1 MSSPKYKKIIN
12 SIMRNEQIHNM
23 HKDADF
29 KISISW
35 GKISIWW
42 GDFSICWGKISIPWG
57 GLISRSASSTYLTKA
72 EAPLVL

>member
-1 MSSPKYKKIIN
+1 
-12 SIMRNEQIHNM
+12 M

-57 GLISRSASSTYLTKA
+57 DLISRSTCWTRL
-72 EAPLVL
+72 

>member
-42 GDFSICWGKISIPWG
+42 GDFSIWWGKISIPWG
-57 GLISRSASSTYLTKA
+57 CPVLESASSTVFPKGETHLI
-72 EAPLVL
+72 L

>member
-57 GLISRSASSTYLTKA
+57 GLFSLSTSSTYLKKV
-72 EAPLVL
+72 EAPLIL

>member
-1 MSSPKYKKIIN
+1 
-12 SIMRNEQIHNM
+12 MRNEQIHNM